1 MTYKYNP
8 FWQQRIRETV
18 RHALNVHPRLTALR
32 VDLRF
37 PDVPAATDAAVIS
50 RFINALKA
58 RIDAYQKR
66 KHREGKRVH
75 PTTLHYVWAREFGEC
90 KGKKHYHLML
100 LVNRDTWCRA
110 GDYRAPE
117 SLAGMIK
124 QAWCS
129 ALGVDVGCHATLVHF
144 PAWPAVWL
152 ARNDDTGFQQVLE
165 RADYLAKEHTK
176 AHCTGERNSLQR
188 GNDGQ
193 PPWFEHDQ
201 MTVAEKILL
210 RCTWLDP
217 AEKEARRLHLQG
229 MTVPDY
235 TVKVRKWFCVMCDED
250 YEGEKCCPRCGTG
263 VYSREGGLQEG
274 NWKDRN

>member
-1 MTYKYNP
+1 MGVEQNDFRDMFSVYLSGPPQTQHVFCVSPAARVAHTGLAGEEWLKAFP
-8 FWQQRIRETV
+8 
-18 RHALNVHPRLTALR
+18 LTALR

-110 GDYRAPE
+110 GDYRAPG

-152 ARNDDTGFQQVLE
+152 ERDDDTGFQQVLE

-176 AHCTGERNSLQR
+176 AHCTGERNF
-188 GNDGQ
+188 G
-193 PPWFEHDQ
+193 
-201 MTVAEKILL
+201 
-210 RCTWLDP
+210 C
-217 AEKEARRLHLQG
+217 
-229 MTVPDY
+229 
-235 TVKVRKWFCVMCDED
+235 
-250 YEGEKCCPRCGTG
+250 
-263 VYSREGGLQEG
+263 SRS
-274 NWKDRN
+274 

>member
-1 MTYKYNP
+1 M
-8 FWQQRIRETV
+8 
-18 RHALNVHPRLTALR
+18 
-32 VDLRF
+32 
-37 PDVPAATDAAVIS
+37 IS

-100 LVNRDTWCRA
+100 LVNRDTRCRA

-144 PAWPAVWL
+144 PARPAVWL
-152 ARNDDTGFQQVLE
+152 ARNDDTGFQLEVLE
-165 RADYLAKEHTK
+165 RADYLAKVSIAGGVRVMTSGFRK
-176 AHCTGERNSLQR
+176 CWNGVLAKLTAPVSAILAVAGV
-188 GNDGQ
+188 
-193 PPWFEHDQ
+193 EHDWRANIRQ
-201 MTVAEKILL
+201 TKSM
-210 RCTWLDP
+210 
-217 AEKEARRLHLQG
+217 G
-229 MTVPDY
+229 
-235 TVKVRKWFCVMCDED
+235 
-250 YEGEKCCPRCGTG
+250 CCLAATMYP
-263 VYSREGGLQEG
+263 LAH
-274 NWKDRN
+274 

>member
-110 GDYRAPE
+110 GDYRAPG

-129 ALGVDVGCHATLVHF
+129 ALGVMT
-144 PAWPAVWL
+144 PAFSRCWSVLTIWRRNIPKLTAPVSAILAAV
-152 ARNDDTGFQQVLE
+152 
-165 RADYLAKEHTK
+165 
-176 AHCTGERNSLQR
+176 
-188 GNDGQ
+188 
-193 PPWFEHDQ
+193 
-201 MTVAEKILL
+201 VAEP
-210 RCTWLDP
+210 D
-217 AEKEARRLHLQG
+217 RRLI
-229 MTVPDY
+229 
-235 TVKVRKWFCVMCDED
+235 
-250 YEGEKCCPRCGTG
+250 
-263 VYSREGGLQEG
+263 
-274 NWKDRN
+274 

>member
-110 GDYRAPE
+110 GDYRAPG

-124 QAWCS
+124 QAWWEWMSGAMPRWCIFRPGRRCGWNAMMTLAFSRCWNVLTIWRRNIPKLTAPVS
-129 ALGVDVGCHATLVHF
+129 AILAVAGV
-144 PAWPAVWL
+144 
-152 ARNDDTGFQQVLE
+152 
-165 RADYLAKEHTK
+165 
-176 AHCTGERNSLQR
+176 
-188 GNDGQ
+188 
-193 PPWFEHDQ
+193 EHDWRANTRQ
-201 MTVAEKILL
+201 TKSM
-210 RCTWLDP
+210 
-217 AEKEARRLHLQG
+217 G
-229 MTVPDY
+229 
-235 TVKVRKWFCVMCDED
+235 
-250 YEGEKCCPRCGTG
+250 CCLAATMYP
-263 VYSREGGLQEG
+263 LAH
-274 NWKDRN
+274 

>member
-110 GDYRAPE
+110 GDYRAPG

-129 ALGVDVGCHATLVHF
+129 ALGVDVGCFPCRFGEYANQTAGGDDEPTL
-144 PAWPAVWL
+144 
-152 ARNDDTGFQQVLE
+152 R
-165 RADYLAKEHTK
+165 
-176 AHCTGERNSLQR
+176 S
-188 GNDGQ
+188 
-193 PPWFEHDQ
+193 
-201 MTVAEKILL
+201 
-210 RCTWLDP
+210 
-217 AEKEARRLHLQG
+217 
-229 MTVPDY
+229 
-235 TVKVRKWFCVMCDED
+235 
-250 YEGEKCCPRCGTG
+250 
-263 VYSREGGLQEG
+263 SRTYVQI
-274 NWKDRN
+274 RPVFAFF

>member
-110 GDYRAPE
+110 GDYRAPG

-124 QAWCS
+124 QAWEWMPDVMTRWHIFRSGRRCGWNAMMTPAFS
-129 ALGVDVGCHATLVHF
+129 RCWSVLTIWRRRVPKLTAPVSVILAVAGV
-144 PAWPAVWL
+144 
-152 ARNDDTGFQQVLE
+152 
-165 RADYLAKEHTK
+165 
-176 AHCTGERNSLQR
+176 
-188 GNDGQ
+188 
-193 PPWFEHDQ
+193 EHDWRANTRQ
-201 MTVAEKILL
+201 PKS
-210 RCTWLDP
+210 
-217 AEKEARRLHLQG
+217 
-229 MTVPDY
+229 
-235 TVKVRKWFCVMCDED
+235 MC
-250 YEGEKCCPRCGTG
+250 CCLAATMYP
-263 VYSREGGLQEG
+263 LAH
-274 NWKDRN
+274 

>member
-129 ALGVDVGCHATLVHF
+129 ALGVMSGAMPRWCIFRPGRRCGWRVMMT
-144 PAWPAVWL
+144 PAFSKCWNVLTIWRRSIPKLTAPVSAILAV
-152 ARNDDTGFQQVLE
+152 AGV
-165 RADYLAKEHTK
+165 
-176 AHCTGERNSLQR
+176 
-188 GNDGQ
+188 
-193 PPWFEHDQ
+193 EHDWRANIRQ
-201 MTVAEKILL
+201 TKSM
-210 RCTWLDP
+210 
-217 AEKEARRLHLQG
+217 G
-229 MTVPDY
+229 
-235 TVKVRKWFCVMCDED
+235 
-250 YEGEKCCPRCGTG
+250 CCLAATMYP
-263 VYSREGGLQEG
+263 LAH
-274 NWKDRN
+274 

>member
-129 ALGVDVGCHATLVHF
+129 ALGVDVG
-144 PAWPAVWL
+144 W
-152 ARNDDTGFQQVLE
+152 RQQ
-165 RADYLAKEHTK
+165 
-176 AHCTGERNSLQR
+176 
-188 GNDGQ
+188 
-193 PPWFEHDQ
+193 W
-201 MTVAEKILL
+201 
-210 RCTWLDP
+210 
-217 AEKEARRLHLQG
+217 
-229 MTVPDY
+229 
-235 TVKVRKWFCVMCDED
+235 
-250 YEGEKCCPRCGTG
+250 
-263 VYSREGGLQEG
+263 REGKLLLPSSESPQLLPVTLDAAAEQPESLAEDPETLSISCEVTFRHGTLRFNGNVSEKLLTLLIQEL
-274 NWKDRN
+274 KR

>member
-32 VDLRF
+32 VDLRL

-66 KHREGKRVH
+66 KHREGKR
-75 PTTLHYVWAREFGEC
+75 
-90 KGKKHYHLML
+90 HYHLML

-152 ARNDDTGFQQVLE
+152 ERDDDTGFQQVLE

-176 AHCTGERNSLQR
+176 AHCTGERNF
-188 GNDGQ
+188 G
-193 PPWFEHDQ
+193 
-201 MTVAEKILL
+201 
-210 RCTWLDP
+210 C
-217 AEKEARRLHLQG
+217 
-229 MTVPDY
+229 
-235 TVKVRKWFCVMCDED
+235 
-250 YEGEKCCPRCGTG
+250 
-263 VYSREGGLQEG
+263 SRS
-274 NWKDRN
+274 

>member
-75 PTTLHYVWAREFGEC
+75 SSTLHYAWAREFGEL
-90 KGKKHYHLML
+90 KGKKHYHLLL

-110 GDYRAPE
+110 GDYRAPG

-129 ALGVDVGCHATLVHF
+129 ALGVDAGRYDTLAHF
-144 PAWPAVWL
+144 PDKPAVWL
-152 ARNDDTGFQQVLE
+152 ERDDETGFQQVLE
-165 RADYLAKEHTK
+165 RAGYLAKEHTK
-176 AHCTGERNSLQR
+176 ARGTGERNFSCSR
-188 GNDGQ
+188 G
-193 PPWFEHDQ
+193 
-201 MTVAEKILL
+201 
-210 RCTWLDP
+210 
-217 AEKEARRLHLQG
+217 
-229 MTVPDY
+229 
-235 TVKVRKWFCVMCDED
+235 
-250 YEGEKCCPRCGTG
+250 
-263 VYSREGGLQEG
+263 
-274 NWKDRN
+274 

>member
-110 GDYRAPE
+110 GDYRAPG

-152 ARNDDTGFQQVLE
+152 ERDDDTGFQQVLE

-176 AHCTGERNSLQR
+176 AHCTARLARQYPANQKYGLLSG
-188 GNDGQ
+188 GNDVSTR
-193 PPWFEHDQ
+193 PL
-201 MTVAEKILL
+201 TVFYVSVPLCDNHSAVTATSLL
-210 RCTWLDP
+210 YP
-217 AEKEARRLHLQG
+217 NSS
-229 MTVPDY
+229 PD
-235 TVKVRKWFCVMCDED
+235 F
-250 YEGEKCCPRCGTG
+250 
-263 VYSREGGLQEG
+263 
-274 NWKDRN
+274 N

>member
-110 GDYRAPE
+110 GDYRAPG
-117 SLAGMIK
+117 SLAGMIE

-129 ALGVDVGCHATLVHF
+129 AWGWMPDAMPRWCIFRPGRRCGWRVMMTPAFSKCWNVLTIWRRSIPKLTAPVSATL
-144 PAWPAVWL
+144 AAV
-152 ARNDDTGFQQVLE
+152 
-165 RADYLAKEHTK
+165 
-176 AHCTGERNSLQR
+176 
-188 GNDGQ
+188 
-193 PPWFEHDQ
+193 
-201 MTVAEKILL
+201 VAEP
-210 RCTWLDP
+210 D
-217 AEKEARRLHLQG
+217 RR
-229 MTVPDY
+229 VI
-235 TVKVRKWFCVMCDED
+235 
-250 YEGEKCCPRCGTG
+250 
-263 VYSREGGLQEG
+263 
-274 NWKDRN
+274 

>member
-18 RHALNVHPRLTALR
+18 RHALNVHPRLAALR
-32 VDLRF
+32 VDLRL

-66 KHREGKRVH
+66 KRREGKRVH
-75 PTTLHYVWAREFGEC
+75 PTTLHYAWAREFGVLR
-90 KGKKHYHLML
+90 GKKHYHLLL

-110 GDYRAPE
+110 GDYRDPG

-129 ALGVDVGCHATLVHF
+129 ALGVDAGPYATLAHF
-144 PAWPAVWL
+144 PDTPAVWL
-152 ARNDDTGFQQVLE
+152 ERGDDTGFQQVLE

-176 AHCTGERNSLQR
+176 AHATGERNFGCSR
-188 GNDGQ
+188 G
-193 PPWFEHDQ
+193 
-201 MTVAEKILL
+201 
-210 RCTWLDP
+210 
-217 AEKEARRLHLQG
+217 
-229 MTVPDY
+229 
-235 TVKVRKWFCVMCDED
+235 
-250 YEGEKCCPRCGTG
+250 
-263 VYSREGGLQEG
+263 
-274 NWKDRN
+274 

>member
-18 RHALNVHPRLTALR
+18 RHALDVHPRLTALR
-32 VDLRF
+32 VDLRL

-110 GDYRAPE
+110 GDYRAPG

-165 RADYLAKEHTK
+165 RADYLAKEHTPELNPPFTPDHAARTGTAVACVSSDGK
-176 AHCTGERNSLQR
+176 EHILCTQNPFSLLMAT
-188 GNDGQ
+188 D
-193 PPWFEHDQ
+193 
-201 MTVAEKILL
+201 V
-210 RCTWLDP
+210 
-217 AEKEARRLHLQG
+217 
-229 MTVPDY
+229 
-235 TVKVRKWFCVMCDED
+235 
-250 YEGEKCCPRCGTG
+250 
-263 VYSREGGLQEG
+263 
-274 NWKDRN
+274 

>member
-32 VDLRF
+32 VDLRL

-75 PTTLHYVWAREFGEC
+75 PTTLHYVWAREFGEF

-152 ARNDDTGFQQVLE
+152 RVMMTPAFSKCWNVLTIW
-165 RADYLAKEHTK
+165 RKSIPKLTAPVSAILAV
-176 AHCTGERNSLQR
+176 AGV
-188 GNDGQ
+188 
-193 PPWFEHDQ
+193 EHDWRANIRQ
-201 MTVAEKILL
+201 TKSM
-210 RCTWLDP
+210 
-217 AEKEARRLHLQG
+217 G
-229 MTVPDY
+229 
-235 TVKVRKWFCVMCDED
+235 
-250 YEGEKCCPRCGTG
+250 CCLAATMYP
-263 VYSREGGLQEG
+263 LAH
-274 NWKDRN
+274 

>member
-1 MTYKYNP
+1 MIPSLRETASAQALQHRFCHHPQCAIELNVGINAVNGPGMDTFSFCTATGNP
-8 FWQQRIRETV
+8 AFWQQRIRETV

-110 GDYRAPE
+110 GDYRAPG

-152 ARNDDTGFQQVLE
+152 ERDDDTGFQQVLE

-176 AHCTGERNSLQR
+176 AHCTGERNF
-188 GNDGQ
+188 G
-193 PPWFEHDQ
+193 
-201 MTVAEKILL
+201 
-210 RCTWLDP
+210 C
-217 AEKEARRLHLQG
+217 
-229 MTVPDY
+229 
-235 TVKVRKWFCVMCDED
+235 
-250 YEGEKCCPRCGTG
+250 
-263 VYSREGGLQEG
+263 SRS
-274 NWKDRN
+274 

>member
-110 GDYRAPE
+110 GDYRDPG

-129 ALGVDVGCHATLVHF
+129 ALGVDAGCYAT
-144 PAWPAVWL
+144 
-152 ARNDDTGFQQVLE
+152 
-165 RADYLAKEHTK
+165 
-176 AHCTGERNSLQR
+176 
-188 GNDGQ
+188 
-193 PPWFEHDQ
+193 
-201 MTVAEKILL
+201 
-210 RCTWLDP
+210 
-217 AEKEARRLHLQG
+217 
-229 MTVPDY
+229 
-235 TVKVRKWFCVMCDED
+235 
-250 YEGEKCCPRCGTG
+250 
-263 VYSREGGLQEG
+263 
-274 NWKDRN
+274 